1 MGILITDSTGK
12 ILKDAR
18 SGDISGGYRSPEK
31 KKKKKKK
38 KAKGMN
44 ETDVERLQRLFPRT
58 FSDAD
63 RKRAE
68 EMFIK
73 RNDGGIARKTR
84 TF

>member
-1 MGILITDSTGK
+1 MGILITDSKTGE

-18 SGDISGGYRSPEK
+18 SGDISGGYRSP

-38 KAKGMN
+38 KAK
-44 ETDVERLQRLFPRT
+44 ESSRT
-58 FSDAD
+58 ILDAD
-63 RKRAE
+63 RKMAE